1 MIEIIGL
8 VFIFIFMIFLV
19 FAIFKYSNAEKNKIN
34 IAIDDID
41 YVINNKK
48 GNTNFALLKEN
59 NKLNI
64 LKNKNIIFHQLDHYY
79 LLVVLIIHHL
89 KFHILN
95 YYKFIIRI
103 RKINVF

>member
-64 LKNKNIIFHQLDHYY
+64 LKNKKNSFLFISFDSGF
-79 LLVVLIIHHL
+79 LIPFPGFL
-89 KFHILN
+89 ILAL
-95 YYKFIIRI
+95 
-103 RKINVF
+103 